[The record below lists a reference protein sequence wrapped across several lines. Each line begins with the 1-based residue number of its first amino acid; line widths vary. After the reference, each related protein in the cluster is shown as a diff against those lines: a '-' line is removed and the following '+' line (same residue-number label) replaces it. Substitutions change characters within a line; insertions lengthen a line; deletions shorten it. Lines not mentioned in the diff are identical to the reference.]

1 VTERNVT
8 EVGFNHHVV
17 ETMQDPYAV
26 FSSVRSRCPLG
37 HSDELGG
44 FYFPTTYEGVKRGFQ
59 DFRTFTS
66 TEGSGLPPQVTQ
78 LLPVELD
85 PPQHTRW
92 RRVLD
97 RFFTPE
103 AAVADR
109 PRIQAI
115 ADRLIDAF
123 IARGSADAVNELTR
137 PLLAQTMLPILGVPD
152 EDREMLFGKLM
163 WMVFHRMDDFNGWVA
178 RYGEVEAY
186 LTGLVGK
193 RRSEPRTK
201 SDLIQCLV
209 DEEFDGR
216 RLTDSEGYRVILV
229 ALFGSLD
236 STSSAMSGALYHL
249 GQNPQDKERL
259 VNGEVPWNMAL
270 EEFLR
275 YTSPIQLL
283 RRTVKKPTELDGGR
297 LEPGDVVALLCG
309 AANHDP
315 AKFADPDKCILDRD
329 ARDHLAFGTGG
340 HVCIGRHFAR
350 LMLETCLK
358 TMLRRVPDFIVPAA
372 FVPHYTCSEARALTS
387 LPINFTPGER
397 VAA

>member
-1 VTERNVT
+1 MTERNVT
-8 EVGFNHHVV
+8 QTSFNHHIV

-26 FSSVRSRCPLG
+26 FSTVRSKCPLG
-37 HSDELGG
+37 HSDALGG

-66 TEGSGLPPQVTQ
+66 TEGSGLPPQVTH

-103 AAVADR
+103 AAEADR

-115 ADRLIDAF
+115 TDRLIDAF

-137 PLLAQTMLPILGVPD
+137 PLLAETMLPILGVPD
-152 EDREMLFGKLM
+152 EDRRMLMGKLM
-163 WMVFHRMDDFNGWVA
+163 WMVFNRMNDFDGWVA
-178 RYGEVEAY
+178 HYMEVEQY

-193 RRSEPRTK
+193 RRSQPRK
-201 SDLIQCLV
+201 PDLLQCLV

-216 RLTDSEGYRVILV
+216 RLTDGEGYRVILV
-229 ALFGSLD
+229 TLFGSLD

-249 GQNPQDKERL
+249 AQNPADKERL
-259 VNGEVPWNMAL
+259 TSGEVPWKMAL

-283 RRTVKKPTELDGGR
+283 RRTVKQPTELDGGT
-297 LEPGDVVALLCG
+297 LEIGDVVALLCG
-309 AANHDP
+309 AGNHDP
-315 AKFADPDKCILDRD
+315 AKFADPDRCIIDRD

-340 HVCIGRHFAR
+340 HICIGRHFAR
-350 LMLETCLK
+350 IMLETCLK
-358 TMLRRVPDFIVPAA
+358 TTLRRLPDFTVAED
-372 FVPHYTCSEARALTS
+372 FVPEYTCSEARALTS
-387 LPINFTPGER
+387 LPITFAP
-397 VAA
+397 AALATG

>member
-1 VTERNVT
+1 MNDRNVT
-8 EVGFNHHVV
+8 EISFNHHVV

-26 FSSVRSRCPLG
+26 FSQVRSRCPLG

-66 TEGSGLPPQVTQ
+66 TEGSGLPPQVTH

-97 RFFTPE
+97 KFFTPE
-103 AAVADR
+103 AAEADR

-115 ADRLIDAF
+115 TDQLIDGF

-137 PLLAQTMLPILGVPD
+137 PLLAQTMLPILGVPAA
-152 EDREMLFGKLM
+152 DREMLFGKLM
-163 WMVFHRMDDFNGWVA
+163 WMVFHRMDDLDGWVA

-193 RRSEPRTK
+193 RRSEPKK

-209 DEEFDGR
+209 DEAFDGR
-216 RLTDSEGYRVILV
+216 RLTDGEGYRVILV
-229 ALFGSLD
+229 TLFGSLD

-249 GQNPQDKERL
+249 GQNPRDKARL
-259 VNGEVPWNMAL
+259 ATGEVSWKMAL

-297 LEPGDVVALLCG
+297 LETGDVVALLCG

-315 AKFADPDKCILDRD
+315 EKFANPEQCIIERD

-340 HVCIGRHFAR
+340 HICIGRHFAR

-358 TMLRRVPDFIVPAA
+358 TMLRRLPDFTVPDDFAPQ
-372 FVPHYTCSEARALTS
+372 YTCSEARALTS
-387 LPINFTPGER
+387 LPITFTPAER
-397 VAA
+397 VAG

>member
-1 VTERNVT
+1 MTESNVT
-8 EVGFNHHVV
+8 DVSFNHHVV

-26 FSSVRSRCPLG
+26 FSFVRSRCPLG
-37 HSDELGG
+37 HSTELGG

-66 TEGSGLPPQVTQ
+66 TEGSGLPPQVTH

-97 RFFTPE
+97 KFFTPE
-103 AAVADR
+103 AAEQDR

-115 ADRLIDAF
+115 ADRLIDGF

-137 PLLAQTMLPILGVPD
+137 PLLAETMLPILGVPAQ
-152 EDREMLFGKLM
+152 DRAMLMGKLM
-163 WMVFHRMDDFNGWVA
+163 WMVFNRMNDQAGWVA
-178 RYGEVEAY
+178 HYVEVEQY

-193 RRSEPRTK
+193 RRTEPPQA
-201 SDLIQCLV
+201 DLLQCLV

-216 RLTDSEGYRVILV
+216 RLTDGEGYRVILV
-229 ALFGSLD
+229 TLFGSLD

-249 GQNPQDKERL
+249 GRTPRDKERL
-259 VNGEVPWNMAL
+259 RNGDVPWKMAL

-275 YTSPIQLL
+275 FTSPIQLL
-283 RRTVKKPTELDGGR
+283 RRTVKKPTEIDGGA
-297 LEPGDVVALLCG
+297 LAPGDVVALLCG

-315 AKFADPDKCILDRD
+315 EKFADPERIIIDRD

-340 HVCIGRHFAR
+340 HICIGRHFAR
-350 LMLETCLK
+350 IMLQTCLE
-358 TMLRRVPDFIVPAA
+358 TMLRRVPDFIVPDD
-372 FVPHYTCSEARALTS
+372 FVPQYTCSEARALTA
-387 LPINFTPGER
+387 LPITFTPGAV
-397 VAA
+397 VAH